1 MKKKLLL
8 TSLLLLIF
16 LVAQNTVAKIK
27 LSTYYNGTIAKKTKM
42 IDKIT
47 SENSELLNKVEDTL
61 IYTDTNLDVK
71 PEYPGGVE
79 AFNSHV
85 NIFLKKSNNK
95 KDTVFITFIV
105 ERNGELS
112 NIKILKG
119 VDAQTDEQTDKE
131 IIEIVK
137 NSPKWKPGELSGKK
151 VRSMIPLFLTLDGKY

>member
-1 MKKKLLL
+1 MKNKV
-8 TSLLLLIF
+8 LLISVTF
-16 LVAQNTVAKIK
+16 FVIHQVQSFVHFTKNKNYNLNASYKIHQIDGVKPVQSEIQNKHQ
-27 LSTYYNGTIAKKTKM
+27 
-42 IDKIT
+42 
-47 SENSELLNKVEDTL
+47 DTL
-61 IYTDTNLDVK
+61 VYSDASLKVK
-71 PEYPGGVE
+71 PEFPGGLE
-79 AFNSHV
+79 AFNAHV
-85 NIFLKKSNNK
+85 NIFLKKSNNR

>member
-1 MKKKLLL
+1 MKNKILLFSI
-8 TSLLLLIF
+8 TF
-16 LVAQNTVAKIK
+16 LVVYQVQSFVHFTKNENYKLNTSYKIHQIGEVKPILTETQNK
-27 LSTYYNGTIAKKTKM
+27 LQ
-42 IDKIT
+42 
-47 SENSELLNKVEDTL
+47 DTL
-61 IYTDTNLDVK
+61 VYSDASLTVK
-71 PEYPGGVE
+71 PEFPGGLE
-79 AFNSHV
+79 TFNAHV

-119 VDAQTDEQTDKE
+119 VDSHTDKQIDKE

>member
-1 MKKKLLL
+1 MKNKILLFGI
-8 TSLLLLIF
+8 TF
-16 LVAQNTVAKIK
+16 LVVYQVQSFVHFTKNKNYNLNTSYKIHQINEVKPVLTETQNKHQ
-27 LSTYYNGTIAKKTKM
+27 
-42 IDKIT
+42 
-47 SENSELLNKVEDTL
+47 DTL
-61 IYTDTNLDVK
+61 VYSDASLTVK
-71 PEYPGGVE
+71 PEFPGGLE
-79 AFNSHV
+79 TFNAHV

-119 VDAQTDEQTDKE
+119 VDSQTDEQTDKE

>member
-1 MKKKLLL
+1 MKNKILLFSI
-8 TSLLLLIF
+8 TF
-16 LVAQNTVAKIK
+16 LVVYQVQSFVHFTKNENYKLNTSYKIHQIGEVKPILTETQNK
-27 LSTYYNGTIAKKTKM
+27 LQ
-42 IDKIT
+42 
-47 SENSELLNKVEDTL
+47 DTL
-61 IYTDTNLDVK
+61 VYSDASLTVK
-71 PEYPGGVE
+71 PEFPGGIE
-79 AFNSHV
+79 TFNAHV

-119 VDAQTDEQTDKE
+119 VDSQTDEQTDKE

-151 VRSMIPLFLTLDGKY
+151 VRSIIPLFLTLDGKY